1 MSSRIPAVG
10 WWPFLTG
17 CVIVRLAIPLAAV
30 AAEGTSL
37 PGLPAFEY
45 GPLYGDANGY
55 YAGAREAVSAAG
67 RAALPLALTLLAGAV
82 LLYLARRTRCSSLAL
97 ALIAGLTLSAAATV
111 ADLEMR
117 PSGATVVGWPLVWA
131 LPLAPLR
138 VVDSGFGPDAAFVVG
153 VALSLAA
160 VAATVVA
167 TAYIGLWAT
176 GRRSAGLVAAAL
188 FALWPFVPGLLVGSR
203 GWDNGMWNVEV
214 GLHLYTEPLST
225 ALVTVAIALLL
236 RPTSSD
242 LTVALSG
249 LALGYATTVKLTN
262 GLIAAGLVV
271 VVAAAGRRR
280 LAGILTAAGLVFA
293 PLLAVHWSKG
303 YVGTYDGAISAS
315 DHPFGLEY
323 VVPAWTDSLLF
334 TPVLLTVLVLPALVG
349 FRSLAGAFPRA
360 AIGVPIAVTVV
371 AYSFYDATPIHP
383 RFLYVVLPLMLVLA
397 AAGLVAA
404 VCAARARRP
413 RAGSVRV
420 L

>member
-1 MSSRIPAVG
+1 
-10 WWPFLTG
+10 
-17 CVIVRLAIPLAAV
+17 
-30 AAEGTSL
+30 
-37 PGLPAFEY
+37 
-45 GPLYGDANGY
+45 
-55 YAGAREAVSAAG
+55 
-67 RAALPLALTLLAGAV
+67 
-82 LLYLARRTRCSSLAL
+82 
-97 ALIAGLTLSAAATV
+97 
-111 ADLEMR
+111 
-117 PSGATVVGWPLVWA
+117 
-131 LPLAPLR
+131 
-138 VVDSGFGPDAAFVVG
+138 
-153 VALSLAA
+153 
-160 VAATVVA
+160 
-167 TAYIGLWAT
+167 
-176 GRRSAGLVAAAL
+176 
-188 FALWPFVPGLLVGSR
+188 
-203 GWDNGMWNVEV
+203 MWNVEV

-262 GLIAAGLVV
+262 GLIAAGLVI

-280 LAGILTAAGLVFA
+280 VAGILTAAGLVFA

-371 AYSFYDATPIHP
+371 AYSFYDASIPASCTSLFPSCSCS
-383 RFLYVVLPLMLVLA
+383 LPQGSSPPSAPHV
-397 AAGLVAA
+397 LVARERDRYA
-404 VCAARARRP
+404 FCKRRQPVRSGRLGCAHANLRRDGRRRIP
-413 RAGSVRV
+413 GLAPV
-420 L
+420 